1 MSFSRLSYTF
11 IFVAKKINIM
21 DFQQIV
27 SIISSLISSVALPLL
42 GVFLFY
48 DSKKRKANAEAR
60 RAELDNLTVYADEW
74 KALYEQRD
82 KRVDELNAKID
93 QLYKEKEDDRQRIR
107 ELQEK
112 NTTLALENTSLR
124 IKECQVKGCKSRVP
138 PSDY

>member
-1 MSFSRLSYTF
+1 
-11 IFVAKKINIM
+11 M

-60 RAELDNLTVYADEW
+60 RAELDNLTLYADEW

-82 KRVDELNAKID
+82 KRVDELNAKIHH
-93 QLYKEKEDDRQRIR
+93 LYKEQEDDRQRIR

>member
-1 MSFSRLSYTF
+1 M
-11 IFVAKKINIM
+11 NE
-21 DFQQIV
+21 FQTV
-27 SIISSLISSVALPLL
+27 VTIISSLVSSVALPLL

-82 KRVDELNAKID
+82 KRVDELNVKID

-124 IKECQVKGCKSRVP
+124 VKECQVKGCKNRIP

>member
-1 MSFSRLSYTF
+1 
-11 IFVAKKINIM
+11 M

-27 SIISSLISSVALPLL
+27 SIISSLVSSVALPLF
-42 GVFLFY
+42 GVFIFY

-60 RAELDNLTVYADEW
+60 KAEMDNLTGYAEEW
-74 KALYEQRD
+74 KGLYEQRD
-82 KRVDELNAKID
+82 KRVDELNVKID

>member
-1 MSFSRLSYTF
+1 
-11 IFVAKKINIM
+11 M

-124 IKECQVKGCKSRVP
+124 IKECQVKGCKNRIP

>member
-1 MSFSRLSYTF
+1 
-11 IFVAKKINIM
+11 M

-27 SIISSLISSVALPLL
+27 SIISSLVSSVALPLL

-60 RAELDNLTVYADEW
+60 RAELDNLTLYADEW

>member
-60 RAELDNLTVYADEW
+60 RAELDNLTLYADEW

>member
-1 MSFSRLSYTF
+1 M
-11 IFVAKKINIM
+11 NE
-21 DFQQIV
+21 FQTVVTIV
-27 SIISSLISSVALPLL
+27 SSLVSSVVLPLL
-42 GVFLFY
+42 EVFLFY

-60 RAELDNLTVYADEW
+60 RAELDNLTLYADEW

-93 QLYKEKEDDRQRIR
+93 QLYKEKEEDRQRIR

-112 NTTLALENTSLR
+112 NTKLALENTSLR

>member
-1 MSFSRLSYTF
+1 
-11 IFVAKKINIM
+11 M
-21 DFQQIV
+21 DFQEIV
-27 SIISSLISSVALPLL
+27 SIIGSLVSSAVLPLL
-42 GVFLFY
+42 TALLFY

-93 QLYKEKEDDRQRIR
+93 QFYKEKEDDRQRIR

-124 IKECQVKGCKSRVP
+124 IKECQVKGCPNRVP

>member
-1 MSFSRLSYTF
+1 
-11 IFVAKKINIM
+11 M

-60 RAELDNLTVYADEW
+60 RAELDNLTLYADEW

-124 IKECQVKGCKSRVP
+124 IKECQVKGCKDRIP

>member
-1 MSFSRLSYTF
+1 M
-11 IFVAKKINIM
+11 NE
-21 DFQQIV
+21 FQTV
-27 SIISSLISSVALPLL
+27 VTIISSLVSSVALPVL

-60 RAELDNLTVYADEW
+60 RAELDNLTLYADEW

-124 IKECQVKGCKSRVP
+124 IKECQVKGCKNRIP

>member
-1 MSFSRLSYTF
+1 M
-11 IFVAKKINIM
+11 N
-21 DFQQIV
+21 DFQTV
-27 SIISSLISSVALPLL
+27 LNVISSLVSSVALPLF

-60 RAELDNLTVYADEW
+60 KAEMDNLTGYAEEW
-74 KALYEQRD
+74 KGLYEQRD

-93 QLYKEKEDDRQRIR
+93 QLYQDKETDRQRIR

-112 NTTLALENTSLR
+112 NTALTLENQSLK
-124 IKECQVKGCKSRVP
+124 IKKCEVKGCKDRQP

>member
-1 MSFSRLSYTF
+1 M
-11 IFVAKKINIM
+11 NE
-21 DFQQIV
+21 FQTV
-27 SIISSLISSVALPLL
+27 VTIISSLVSSVALPLL

-48 DSKKRKANAEAR
+48 DSKKRNEAAKAKQAEAEAR
-60 RAELDNLTVYADEW
+60 AAEEANITSYAEEW

-93 QLYKEKEDDRQRIR
+93 SLYGVIEEDRQRIR

-112 NTTLALENTSLR
+112 NTALTLESQSLNFKKCEVR
-124 IKECQVKGCKSRVP
+124 GCKDRQP

>member
-1 MSFSRLSYTF
+1 M
-11 IFVAKKINIM
+11 NE
-21 DFQQIV
+21 FQTV
-27 SIISSLISSVALPLL
+27 VTIISSLVSSVALPVL

-60 RAELDNLTVYADEW
+60 RAELDNLTLYADEW

-124 IKECQVKGCKSRVP
+124 IKECQVKGCKSRIP

>member
-1 MSFSRLSYTF
+1 M
-11 IFVAKKINIM
+11 NE
-21 DFQQIV
+21 FQTV
-27 SIISSLISSVALPLL
+27 VTIISSLVSSVALPLL

-60 RAELDNLTVYADEW
+60 RAELDNLTLYADEW

-124 IKECQVKGCKSRVP
+124 IKECQVKGCKSRIP

>member
-1 MSFSRLSYTF
+1 M
-11 IFVAKKINIM
+11 NE
-21 DFQQIV
+21 FQTV
-27 SIISSLISSVALPLL
+27 VTIISSLVSSVALPLL

-82 KRVDELNAKID
+82 KRVDELNVKID

>member
-1 MSFSRLSYTF
+1 M
-11 IFVAKKINIM
+11 NE
-21 DFQQIV
+21 FQTV
-27 SIISSLISSVALPLL
+27 VTIISSLVSSVALPVL

-112 NTTLALENTSLR
+112 NTTLALEITSLR
-124 IKECQVKGCKSRVP
+124 IKECQVKGCKNRVP

>member
-1 MSFSRLSYTF
+1 M
-11 IFVAKKINIM
+11 N
-21 DFQQIV
+21 DFQTV
-27 SIISSLISSVALPLL
+27 LTVISSLVSSVALPLF

-60 RAELDNLTVYADEW
+60 KAEMDNLTGYAEEW
-74 KALYEQRD
+74 KGLYEQRD

-93 QLYKEKEDDRQRIR
+93 QLYQEKETDRQRIR

-112 NTTLALENTSLR
+112 NTALTLENQSLK
-124 IKECQVKGCKSRVP
+124 IKRCEVKGCKDRRP

>member
-1 MSFSRLSYTF
+1 MDRVSERRR
-11 IFVAKKINIM
+11 KMN
-21 DFQQIV
+21 DFQTV
-27 SIISSLISSVALPLL
+27 LNVISSLVSSVALPLF

-60 RAELDNLTVYADEW
+60 KAEMDNLTGYAEEW
-74 KALYEQRD
+74 KGLYEQRD

-93 QLYKEKEDDRQRIR
+93 QLYQEKETDRQRIR

-112 NTTLALENTSLR
+112 NTALTLENQSLK
-124 IKECQVKGCKSRVP
+124 IKRCEVKGCKDRQP

>member
-1 MSFSRLSYTF
+1 M
-11 IFVAKKINIM
+11 NE
-21 DFQQIV
+21 FQTV
-27 SIISSLISSVALPLL
+27 VTIISSLVSSVALPLL

-60 RAELDNLTVYADEW
+60 RAELDNLTLYADEW